1 MFLEPLVVWTE
12 GKPIPTTG
20 TEGLTLFMV
29 NRSYV
34 TFQAAAA
41 LKYLAAD
48 FTERF
53 LLHSFRYGF
62 CVLLFHVFF

>member
-12 GKPIPTTG
+12 GEPMPTSG
-20 TEGLTLFMV
+20 TEGLTLFIV

-48 FTERF
+48 VTKRF
-53 LLHSFRYGF
+53 LLHSFRY
-62 CVLLFHVFF
+62 